1 MRWLQAILPKEERF
15 FTLFA
20 EHAAAVV
27 SGAESL
33 RSGLSEH
40 EGLTQKLKV
49 VMDCEHE
56 GDRITREV
64 LLAVRRSFITP
75 FDRGDI
81 TRLIQSMDDAI
92 DQMQKTAKSILLFN
106 VTRFEPEMVQ
116 MAECIAR
123 PAHLIQQAIPLLN
136 SINKNVGELNHLTEQ
151 IVQVESEAD
160 DIYDA
165 ARKRLFRRARRPRRW
180 SSGSQW
186 KSLITWRR
194 SPTAL
199 MTWRMKSIASSPST
213 SEAARWMWSS
223 SNP

>member
-116 MAECIAR
+116 MAECIVRA
-123 PAHLIQQAIPLLN
+123 AYLMQQAIPLLN
-136 SINKNVGELNHLTEQ
+136 SINKNVGDLNRLTEQ
-151 IVQVESEAD
+151 IVHAESEAD

-165 ARKRLFRRARRPRRW
+165 ARKRLFEERA
-180 SSGSQW
+180 
-186 KSLITWRR
+186 
-194 SPTAL
+194 PTAPMDFWVAMEIL
-199 MTWRMKSIASSPST
+199 DHLEKVTDSLDDVANEIHSIVT
-213 SEAARWMWSS
+213 EHV
-223 SNP
+223 

>member
-56 GDRITREV
+56 GDRITREA

-116 MAECIAR
+116 MAECIVRA
-123 PAHLIQQAIPLLN
+123 AHLMQQAIPLLN
-136 SINKNVGELNHLTEQ
+136 SINKNVGELNRLTEQ

-165 ARKRLFRRARRPRRW
+165 ARKRLFEERA
-180 SSGSQW
+180 
-186 KSLITWRR
+186 
-194 SPTAL
+194 PTAPMEFWVAMEIL
-199 MTWRMKSIASSPST
+199 DHLEKVTDSLDDVANEIHSIVT
-213 SEAARWMWSS
+213 EHV
-223 SNP
+223 

>member
-116 MAECIAR
+116 MAECIVRA
-123 PAHLIQQAIPLLN
+123 AHLMQQAIPLLN
-136 SINKNVGELNHLTEQ
+136 SINKNVGELNRLTEQ

-165 ARKRLFRRARRPRRW
+165 ARKRLFEERA
-180 SSGSQW
+180 
-186 KSLITWRR
+186 
-194 SPTAL
+194 PTAPMEFWVAMEIL
-199 MTWRMKSIASSPST
+199 DHLEKVTDSLDDVANEIHSIVT
-213 SEAARWMWSS
+213 EHV
-223 SNP
+223 